1 MLNKDK
7 VQFENGENNACYICV
22 NSYAGREPKGVVYS
36 AFIGKGKEFR
46 STMDMLDL
54 ISQLIN
60 GFNEDKT
67 VMRNFGVEI
76 ETSAWEQAPFVEK
89 RSAGDAATF
98 KLDIIFRQGNDW
110 QGKIHWLEE
119 DKEECFRS
127 GLEMLRLIDSA
138 LRTASGGCSAR
149 LRLEAIPPFDR
160 FMKL

>member
-1 MLNKDK
+1 MLNNNK
-7 VQFENGENNACYICV
+7 VQFENGENNACCICV
-22 NSYAGREPKGVVYS
+22 NSYAGREPQGVIYS
-36 AFIGKGKEFR
+36 AFIGKCKDFR

-67 VMRNFGVEI
+67 VMRNFGVET

-89 RSAGDAATF
+89 RCAGDAATF
-98 KLDIIFRQGNDW
+98 KLDIIFRQGSDW
-110 QGKIHWLEE
+110 QGKIHWLEA

-138 LRTASGGCSAR
+138 LRTASGGCSA
-149 LRLEAIPPFDR
+149 F
-160 FMKL
+160 